1 MDLEKTFKIIYKSF
15 GVEEKKNTF
24 AAAKNKKSSSTGLG
38 VKSKI
43 LQAGKTARFV
53 RD

>member
-24 AAAKNKKSSSTGLG
+24 AAAKNERVHRQGWE
-38 VKSKI
+38 
-43 LQAGKTARFV
+43 
-53 RD
+53 